1 MKILFL
7 DIDGTVLSHTT
18 GRIPNDAVEQ
28 IKRIRHQG
36 ILVFGCTGRHKLE
49 LAKLPLEN
57 FVVDGWITM
66 NGSMNYLCDGSCIS
80 AYPIST
86 HDIHVLYDGIK
97 KMPFPCQFLEEDTM
111 YMNMHDAYVEESLAK
126 IHSKQDPIQPLHR
139 ILKNPV
145 YMCIPWTQKSI
156 FDPIQQEMHDSA
168 FVRWNAYA
176 IDCFSSQSGK
186 NRGIEDVLTYYHLRN
201 EDAVC
206 VGDAENDL
214 AMFDA
219 CKIRVAMG
227 NACPTLKAHA
237 TYITDDIDHDGLAKA
252 IKFLFK

>member
-80 AYPIST
+80 AYPIMISMYYMMVSKNA
-86 HDIHVLYDGIK
+86 ISLPVFRRRYHVH
-97 KMPFPCQFLEEDTM
+97 E
-111 YMNMHDAYVEESLAK
+111 
-126 IHSKQDPIQPLHR
+126 
-139 ILKNPV
+139 
-145 YMCIPWTQKSI
+145 
-156 FDPIQQEMHDSA
+156 
-168 FVRWNAYA
+168 YA
-176 IDCFSSQSGK
+176 
-186 NRGIEDVLTYYHLRN
+186 
-201 EDAVC
+201 
-206 VGDAENDL
+206 
-214 AMFDA
+214 
-219 CKIRVAMG
+219 
-227 NACPTLKAHA
+227 
-237 TYITDDIDHDGLAKA
+237 
-252 IKFLFK
+252 